1 MLVKLAIP
9 RVIVSACVTYVSGVE
24 GVEDLKSEETRTAMR
39 RCAESKAKWRR
50 RRKEKVVAGWKRG
63 KLGALSNRPKQPT
76 LLPDQEANL

>member
-1 MLVKLAIP
+1 MLVKLVIP
-9 RVIVSACVTYVSGVE
+9 RVFVSAWVTYLSGVE
-24 GVEDLKSEETRTAMR
+24 GVEDLKSEQTRSAMR

-63 KLGALSNRPKQPT
+63 KLGALSLRPKQPT